1 LAEIVGRIVGLFVG
15 CTVVGLFVG
24 GEVGLP
30 DGGFVGGD
38 VGSGVGLFV
47 GCTVVGLFV
56 GGGDG
61 GFVGGDV
68 GGGDTGPI
76 GARPY
81 VTVPVI
87 LMTSVPAP
95 ENAPLVLFPAN
106 ILISEFDDMTS
117 PNEPSVFQTRSP
129 VCAMT

>member
-1 LAEIVGRIVGLFVG
+1 M
-15 CTVVGLFVG
+15 FVG

-38 VGSGVGLFV
+38 VGGGVGLFV